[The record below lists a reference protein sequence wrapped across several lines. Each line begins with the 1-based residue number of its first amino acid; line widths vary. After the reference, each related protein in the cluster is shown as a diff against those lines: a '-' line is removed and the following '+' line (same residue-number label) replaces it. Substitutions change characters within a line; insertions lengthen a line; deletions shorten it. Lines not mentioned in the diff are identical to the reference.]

1 MQIRYWQLL
10 FPCFYLNDTY
20 IHQQITN
27 ENIFVPHIICKL
39 DYIFALL
46 VFIEIE
52 CIYRSNSSLRGWRVN
67 IP

>member
-1 MQIRYWQLL
+1 MQVRYWQLI
-10 FPCFYLNDTY
+10 FHCFYLNGTY

-27 ENIFVPHIICKL
+27 ENIFVPRIICKL

-52 CIYRSNSSLRGWRVN
+52 CIGRTVACVDGG
-67 IP
+67 